1 VHRNRTK
8 LCHALV
14 AVAVA
19 TLTGVPVAAEAATA
33 ATEAT
38 GRTAAELSTV
48 PLTATGGRHRTGPFS
63 LVGATWTDPR
73 TALEA
78 TVRVRTRDAATH
90 RWRAWQTLEADGGIR
105 GARGATDPLWTGPSD
120 GVESRITGPRP
131 AGLRLDLINPD
142 APAPRLGRP
151 PATGGWGVP
160 SRLAR
165 AAMPTRPVPR
175 MVTRSGWGANEAIVK
190 GAPEYTGSVEVF
202 FVHHTA
208 SGNGYSC
215 RQSAGIVRGIQAY
228 QVRSRGWDDIGY
240 NFLVDKC
247 GTIFEGRGGGVG
259 RSVLGAHTLGF
270 NENASAVA
278 VIGSYDRVGVSARVR
293 TAVATLAAYKLGAWG
308 NYPNSAVALTSAG
321 GDRYARGTRAVFRRI
336 AGHRDAGP
344 TACPGT
350 SLYRQLGSIRALAGG
365 GPVGLRMLRMTGAV
379 KSGPY
384 LYTRGVIRPL
394 WTLATPSALINRF
407 EVWVDGKLTVATPGS
422 HRLTALRL
430 NPGGHTVI
438 VRALHLS
445 GRSTTVTSKV
455 IADPNAPIFT
465 ETPDVVLRPGTL
477 AGTVP
482 IRLDWRA
489 TDPNLASVAL
499 VRPSLVDLGATTRS
513 RNGTIRP
520 AVPTTFVLRAADRAG
535 NAVNASV
542 TRTPVVVSEGLASR
556 TGVWRALRN
565 PDHLGGVALGATTRG
580 ASATWTF
587 TGRSAA
593 IATGR
598 SASAGQ
604 IRVFLDGVDQGVVDL
619 RSPSTLF
626 RQALWTRWWAESG
639 QHTVRVEVE
648 EPGVVLDGLVY
659 LK

>member
-1 VHRNRTK
+1 MTGM
-8 LCHALV
+8 
-14 AVAVA
+14 
-19 TLTGVPVAAEAATA
+19 TGMTGVPAAEAA
-33 ATEAT
+33 
-38 GRTAAELSTV
+38 GRTAAELTTV
-48 PLTATGGRHRTGPFS
+48 AAGGRQSTGPFS
-63 LVGATWTDPR
+63 LVGVTWADPR
-73 TALEA
+73 AALTA

-90 RWRAWQTLEADGGIR
+90 RWGAWQTLEADGGIR
-105 GARGATDPLWTGPSD
+105 GVRGATDPLWTGPSD

-142 APAPRLGRP
+142 APVPAMRRP

-160 SRLAR
+160 TRPAR
-165 AAMPTRPVPR
+165 ARASMPTRPVPR
-175 MVTRSGWGANEAIVK
+175 MVTRSGWGANESIVK
-190 GAPEYTGSVEVF
+190 GPPEYTGSVEVF

-247 GTIFEGRGGGVG
+247 GTIFEGRAGGVG

-308 NYPNSAVALTSAG
+308 NYPNSAVSLTSAG
-321 GDRYARGTRAVFRRI
+321 GDRYARGARATFRRI
-336 AGHRDAGP
+336 AGHRDAGR

-350 SLYRQLGSIRALAGG
+350 SLYGQLGSIRALAGG

-422 HRLTALRL
+422 HRLAALRL

-455 IADPNAPIFT
+455 IADPNAPIFSQA
-465 ETPDVVLRPGTL
+465 PDVVLRPGSL

-482 IRLDWRA
+482 IRLDWQA

-499 VRPSLVDLGATTRS
+499 IRPSLVDLGATTRS

-535 NAVNASV
+535 NSVNASV
-542 TRTPVVVSEGLASR
+542 TRTPMVVSEGLASR
-556 TGVWRALRN
+556 TGTWRALRN
-565 PDHLGGVALGATTRG
+565 PDHLGGVALSATTRG

-604 IRVFLDGVDQGVVDL
+604 VRIFMDGVDQGVVDL
-619 RSPSTLF
+619 RAPGTLF
-626 RQALWTRWWAESG
+626 RQATWTRWWAESE